1 MQGEAMLLGRVFER
15 FVEKTPFAV
24 MSRSLLERTL
34 TPEVL
39 NALFEDK
46 ADTQYTRELT
56 FSSVVDLMGQVVTS
70 AFPSVRAA
78 FLDKSFNISVS
89 LTSLYN
95 KLQGIERPVATE
107 LVRHSARQLLPL
119 IQEIGGALPEPI
131 PGYAMHVL
139 DGNNIAATQHRLS
152 ETRDNSAAPLPGK
165 SLCVF
170 RPAYQL
176 VTDIVLCEDGHA
188 QERSL
193 VDPILDLVEKDTLWV
208 ADRNFCFQRFLLG
221 IARKWGFFVIRE
233 HAKLNYKVASKLR
246 KRGRSESGE
255 ILEQAIVLEDE
266 EGTKR
271 RLRRIVVKLT
281 KPTEDGDW
289 ELMILTNLP
298 KTVSAVVVSEAYRKR
313 WTIEGGF
320 LDLTTTLD
328 CEINTLCYPR
338 AALFVFCVALL
349 AYNLQSAIKGV
360 MRSEHG
366 SEKVENDLS
375 RYFVSNEIGQ
385 VYRGMMV
392 ALPSEEWVIFRTM
405 SFKEYVAFLKRLAR
419 NVDFERYPKAHRG
432 PKKAKPDRHYDPDQ
446 PHVSVAKLLLARNP
460 IGSG

>member
-1 MQGEAMLLGRVFER
+1 MLLSHVFER
-15 FVEKTPFAV
+15 FMEKTPFAV

-34 TPEVL
+34 TPEAL
-39 NALFEDK
+39 DALFEEK
-46 ADTQYTRELT
+46 ADSQYTRELT

-78 FLDKSFNISVS
+78 FLDKSFDISVS

-95 KLQGIERPVATE
+95 KLQGIEAEVSAE
-107 LVRHSARQLLPL
+107 LVRHTARQLQPL

-131 PGYAMHVL
+131 PGYQMHVL
-139 DGNNIAATQHRLS
+139 DGNNIAASEHRLG

-170 RPAYQL
+170 TPAYQL
-176 VTDIVLCEDGHA
+176 VTNIVLCEDGHA

-193 VDPILDLVEKDTLWV
+193 VDPILDLVEKGSLWV
-208 ADRNFCFQRFLLG
+208 ADRNFCFQRFLVG
-221 IARKWGFFVIRE
+221 IAAQLGFFVIRE
-233 HAKLNYKVASKLR
+233 HAGLNYKVASKLR
-246 KRGRSESGE
+246 KRGQSESGE
-255 ILEQAIVLEDE
+255 IFEQTIVVEEED
-266 EGTKR
+266 GTKHR
-271 RLRRIVVKLT
+271 FRRIVVKL
-281 KPTEDGDW
+281 KKATEDGDW
-289 ELMILTNLP
+289 ELAILTNLP
-298 KTVSAVVVSEAYRKR
+298 KSVSAVVVSEVYRKR

-338 AALFVFCVALL
+338 AALFVFCVAVM

-366 SEKVENDLS
+366 AEKVENDLS
-375 RYFVSNEIGQ
+375 RYFMAGEIGQ

-392 ALPSEEWVIFRTM
+392 ALPPEEWAIVRQM
-405 SFKEYVAFLKRLAR
+405 SLTDYVAFLKRLAR

-432 PKKAKPDRHYDPDQ
+432 PKKARPKRHYDPDH
-446 PHVSVAKLLLARNP
+446 PHVSVAKLLLARKLKE
-460 IGSG
+460 SG

>member
-1 MQGEAMLLGRVFER
+1 MLLSPVFER
-15 FVEKTPFAV
+15 FVERTPFAV
-24 MSRSLLERTL
+24 MARSLLERAL
-34 TPEVL
+34 TPEAL
-39 NALFEDK
+39 DALFEQK

-78 FLDKSFNISVS
+78 FLDKSFDISVS

-95 KLQGIERPVATE
+95 KLQRIEPGVAAE
-107 LVRHSARQLLPL
+107 LVAHSSRQFLPL
-119 IQEIGGALPEPI
+119 LDEIGGTLPEPV

-139 DGNNIAATQHRLS
+139 DGNSIAATEHRLG
-152 ETRDNSAAPLPGK
+152 ETRDSSAAPLPGK

-193 VDPILDLVEKDTLWV
+193 VDPILALVEKGGLWV

-221 IARKWGFFVIRE
+221 IVAKLGFFVIRE
-233 HAKLNYKVASKLR
+233 HAGLNYKVASELR
-246 KRGRSESGE
+246 KRGRGESGE
-255 ILEQAIVLEDE
+255 ILEQAVVIEDE
-266 EGTKR
+266 EGSTC
-271 RLRRIVVKLT
+271 RLRRIVVKLA
-281 KPTEDGDW
+281 KPTGDGDW
-289 ELMILTNLP
+289 ELAILTNLP
-298 KTVSAVVVSEAYRKR
+298 KAVSAAVVSEAYRKR

-338 AALFVFCVALL
+338 AALFVFCVAVM

-366 SEKVENDLS
+366 AEKVENDLS
-375 RYFVSNEIGQ
+375 RYFVSGEIGQ

-392 ALPSEEWVIFRTM
+392 ALPAEEWALLR
-405 SFKEYVAFLKRLAR
+405 SLSLKDYAAFLKRLAR
-419 NVDFERYPKAHRG
+419 AVDFERYPKAHRG
-432 PKKAKPDRHYDPDQ
+432 PKKAKAKRHYDPDH

-460 IGSG
+460 KETG

>member
-1 MQGEAMLLGRVFER
+1 MLLSQLFER
-15 FVEKTPFAV
+15 FAEKTPFAM

-34 TPEVL
+34 TPEAL
-39 NALFEDK
+39 NALFDTR
-46 ADTQYTRELT
+46 ADSQYTRELT

-78 FLDKSFNISVS
+78 FLDKSFDISVS

-95 KLQGIERPVATE
+95 KLQGIEAQVSAQLVAHT
-107 LVRHSARQLLPL
+107 AGQFQPL
-119 IQEIGGALPEPI
+119 IEQIDGALPEVI
-131 PGYAMHVL
+131 PGYQMNVL
-139 DGNNIAATQHRLS
+139 DGNAIVATQHRLG

-170 RPAYQL
+170 RPAFQL
-176 VTDIVLCEDGHA
+176 ITNVVLCEDGHA

-193 VDPILDLVEKDTLWV
+193 VDPILELVKKGTLWV

-221 IARKWGFFVIRE
+221 IAEKLGFFVIRE
-233 HAKLNYKVASKLR
+233 HAGLNYKVAGELQP
-246 KRGRSESGE
+246 RGSSESGE
-255 ILEQAIVLEDE
+255 IFEQAIEIVQED
-266 EGTKR
+266 GTKHEW
-271 RLRRIVVKLT
+271 RRIVVVLK
-281 KPTEDGDW
+281 KATEDGDW
-289 ELMILTNLP
+289 ELAIVTNLP
-298 KTVSAVVVSEAYRKR
+298 AKVSAKVVSEAYRQR

-320 LDLTTTLD
+320 LDLTTTLS

-338 AALFVFCVALL
+338 AALFVFCVAVM

-366 SEKVENDLS
+366 EEKVEKDLS
-375 RYFVSNEIGQ
+375 RYFVAGEIGQ

-392 ALPSEEWVIFRTM
+392 ALPPEEWVIFRQM
-405 SFKEYVAFLKRLAR
+405 SFDEYVTFLKRLAG

-432 PKKAKPDRHYDPDQ
+432 SKKVNPKRKYDPKH
-446 PHVSVAKLLLARNP
+446 PHVSVAKLLLARK
-460 IGSG
+460 IKESG

>member
-1 MQGEAMLLGRVFER
+1 MLLGQVFER

-34 TPEVL
+34 TPEAL
-39 NALFEDK
+39 DALFEEK

-70 AFPSVRAA
+70 AFRSVRAA
-78 FLDKSFNISVS
+78 YLNKSFNISVS

-95 KLQGIERPVATE
+95 KLQGIEPAVSAE
-107 LVRHSARQLLPL
+107 LVAHTARQLQPL
-119 IQEIGGALPEPI
+119 IQEIGGALPEPV
-131 PGYAMHVL
+131 PGYQMHVL
-139 DGNNIAATQHRLS
+139 DGNNIAACEHRLA

-176 VTDIVLCEDGHA
+176 VTNIVGCEDGHA

-193 VDPILDLVEKDTLWV
+193 VDPILELVKKDSLWV

-221 IARKWGFFVIRE
+221 IAKKLGFFIIRE
-233 HAKLNYKVASKLR
+233 HAGLNYKVASKLR
-246 KRGRSESGE
+246 KRGRSDTGD
-255 ILEQAIVLEDE
+255 ILEQTIVIEQDD
-266 EGTKR
+266 GSKFF
-271 RLRRIVVKLT
+271 LRRIVVKL
-281 KPTEDGDW
+281 KKATEDGDW
-289 ELMILTNLP
+289 ELAILTNLP
-298 KTVSAVVVSEAYRKR
+298 DKVSAVMVSEAYRKR

-320 LDLTTTLD
+320 HDLTTTLD

-338 AALFVFCVALL
+338 AALFVFCVAVM
-349 AYNLQSAIKGV
+349 AYNLQSAIKAV

-366 SEKVENDLS
+366 AEKVENDLS
-375 RYFVSNEIGQ
+375 RYFMSEEIGQ

-392 ALPSEEWVIFRTM
+392 ALPPEEWAVFRHM
-405 SFKEYVAFLKRLAR
+405 SVTEYVAFLRQLAR

-432 PKKAKPDRHYDPDQ
+432 PKKPKPKRHYDPDH
-446 PHVSVAKLLLARNP
+446 PHVSVAKLLLARNLTE
-460 IGSG
+460 GG

>member
-1 MQGEAMLLGRVFER
+1 LKEAMLLGNVFER
-15 FVEKTPFAV
+15 FVERTPFAV

-34 TPEVL
+34 TPEAL
-39 NALFEDK
+39 DALFEDN

-95 KLQGIERPVATE
+95 KLQGIEPAVSAALVAHT
-107 LVRHSARQLLPL
+107 AGQLQPL
-119 IQEIGGALPEPI
+119 IQEIGGNLPEPV
-131 PGYAMHVL
+131 PGYRMHVL
-139 DGNNIAATQHRLS
+139 DGNNIAASEHRLG

-170 RPAYQL
+170 QPAYQL
-176 VTDIVLCEDGHA
+176 VTNIVLCEDGHA

-193 VDPILDLVEKDTLWV
+193 LDPILELVEKDSLWV

-221 IARKWGFFVIRE
+221 IVKKLGFFAIRE
-233 HAKLNYKVASKLR
+233 HAGLNYKKASKLR
-246 KRGRSESGE
+246 KRGRSETGE
-255 ILEQAIVLEDE
+255 IREQTIVIEQED
-266 EGTKR
+266 GTKYF
-271 RLRRIVVKLT
+271 LRRIVVKLN
-281 KPTEDGDW
+281 KATEDGDW
-289 ELMILTNLP
+289 ELAILTNLP
-298 KTVSAVVVSEAYRKR
+298 DKVTAIMVSEAYRKR

-338 AALFVFCVALL
+338 AALFVFCVAVM

-360 MRSEHG
+360 MRSVHG
-366 SEKVENDLS
+366 AEKVENDLS
-375 RYFVSNEIGQ
+375 RYFMSNEIGQ

-392 ALPSEEWVIFRTM
+392 ALPPEEWTIVRQM
-405 SFKEYVAFLKRLAR
+405 SMRQYVAFLKQLAR

-432 PKKAKPDRHYDPDQ
+432 PKKAMPKRHYDPKH
-446 PHVSVAKLLLARNP
+446 PHVSVAKLLLTRKLKE
-460 IGSG
+460 SG

>member
-1 MQGEAMLLGRVFER
+1 MLLSYVFER
-15 FVEKTPFAV
+15 FVERTPFAV
-24 MSRSLLERTL
+24 MARSLLERAL
-34 TPEVL
+34 TPEAL
-39 NALFEDK
+39 DALFEEK
-46 ADTQYTRELT
+46 ANTQYTRELT

-78 FLDKSFNISVS
+78 FLDKSFDISVS
-89 LTSLYN
+89 LTALYN
-95 KLQGIERPVATE
+95 KLQRIEPEVAAE
-107 LVRHSARQLLPL
+107 LVAHSARQFQPLLE
-119 IQEIGGALPEPI
+119 EIDGTLPEPV

-139 DGNNIAATQHRLS
+139 DGNNIAATEHRLE

-193 VDPILDLVEKDTLWV
+193 VDPILALVKKDTLWV

-221 IARKWGFFVIRE
+221 IIKKLGFFVIRE
-233 HAKLNYKVASKLR
+233 HAGLNYKVASKLR
-246 KRGRSESGE
+246 KRGRGESGE
-255 ILEQAIVLEDE
+255 ILEQAIILEE
-266 EGTKR
+266 EDGSKYR
-271 RLRRIVVKLT
+271 VRRIVVKLA

-289 ELMILTNLP
+289 ELVILTNLP

-338 AALFVFCVALL
+338 AALFVFCVAVV

-366 SEKVENDLS
+366 AEKVENDLS
-375 RYFVSNEIGQ
+375 RYFVSGEIGQ

-392 ALPSEEWVIFRTM
+392 ALPPEEWAFIRSM
-405 SFKEYVAFLKRLAR
+405 SLKDYAAFLKRLAR
-419 NVDFERYPKAHRG
+419 NVDLERYPKAHRG
-432 PKKAKPDRHYDPDQ
+432 PKKAKPKRHYDPNH
-446 PHVSVAKLLLARNP
+446 PHVSVAKLLLARKLKE
-460 IGSG
+460 SG

>member
-1 MQGEAMLLGRVFER
+1 MLLGQVFER
-15 FVEKTPFAV
+15 FAEKTPFAV

-34 TPEVL
+34 TPEAL
-39 NALFEDK
+39 DALFEDK
-46 ADTQYTRELT
+46 ANTQYTRELT

-78 FLDKSFNISVS
+78 FLDKSFGISVS

-95 KLQGIERPVATE
+95 KLQGIEPEVAAA
-107 LVRHSARQLLPL
+107 LVGHTAGQLQPL
-119 IQEIGGALPEPI
+119 IHKIGGTLPEPV
-131 PGYAMHVL
+131 PGYKMHVL
-139 DGNNIAATQHRLS
+139 DGNNIAASEHRLS

-170 RPAYQL
+170 QPAYQL
-176 VTDIVLCEDGHA
+176 VTHIVLCEDGHA

-193 VDPILDLVEKDTLWV
+193 VDPILALVKKGTLWV

-221 IARKWGFFVIRE
+221 IARQRGFFVIRE
-233 HAKLNYKVASKLR
+233 HANLNYKAASKLR
-246 KRGRSESGE
+246 KRGRSETGE
-255 ILEQAIVLEDE
+255 IFEQTIVIEDE
-266 EGTKR
+266 AGSKG
-271 RLRRIVVKLT
+271 RLRRIVVKLE
-281 KPTEDGDW
+281 KATEDGDW
-289 ELMILTNLP
+289 ELAVLTNLP
-298 KTVSAVVVSEAYRKR
+298 RTVSAVVVSDAYRKR

-338 AALFVFCVALL
+338 AALFVFCVAVM

-360 MRSEHG
+360 MRSQHG
-366 SEKVENDLS
+366 AEKVENDLS
-375 RYFVSNEIGQ
+375 RYFVSGEIGQ

-392 ALPSEEWVIFRTM
+392 ALPPEEWTLFRQM
-405 SFKEYVAFLKRLAR
+405 SLKDYVAFLKRLAR

-432 PKKAKPDRHYDPDQ
+432 PKKAKPKRHYDPEH
-446 PHVSVAKLLLARNP
+446 PHVSVAKLLLTRKLRE
-460 IGSG
+460 SG

>member
-1 MQGEAMLLGRVFER
+1 MLLSPVFER
-15 FVEKTPFAV
+15 FVERTPFAV
-24 MSRSLLERTL
+24 MARSLLERAL
-34 TPEVL
+34 TPEAL
-39 NALFEDK
+39 DALFEEK

-78 FLDKSFNISVS
+78 FLDKSFDISVS

-95 KLQGIERPVATE
+95 KLQRIEPAVAAE
-107 LVRHSARQLLPL
+107 LVAHSSRQFQPLLE
-119 IQEIGGALPEPI
+119 EIGGTLPEPV

-139 DGNNIAATQHRLS
+139 DGNNIAATEHRLD
-152 ETRDNSAAPLPGK
+152 ETHGNSAAPLPGK

-193 VDPILDLVEKDTLWV
+193 VDPILARVEKDSLWV

-221 IARKWGFFVIRE
+221 IVQKLGFFVIRE
-233 HAKLNYKVASKLR
+233 HAGLNYKVASKLR
-246 KRGRSESGE
+246 KRGQGESGE
-255 ILEQAIVLEDE
+255 ILEQAIVIAQED
-266 EGTKR
+266 GSKC
-271 RLRRIVVKLT
+271 RLRRLVVKLA

-289 ELMILTNLP
+289 ELAILTNLP
-298 KTVSAVVVSEAYRKR
+298 RTVSAVVVSEAYRKR

-338 AALFVFCVALL
+338 AALFVFCVAVM

-366 SEKVENDLS
+366 TEKVENELS
-375 RYFVSNEIGQ
+375 RYFVSGEIGQ

-392 ALPSEEWVIFRTM
+392 ALPAEEWAFLR
-405 SFKEYVAFLKRLAR
+405 SLSLKDYAAFLKRLAR

-432 PKKAKPDRHYDPDQ
+432 PKKAKPKRQYDPNH
-446 PHVSVAKLLLARNP
+446 PHVSVAKLLLARKLNE
-460 IGSG
+460 SG

>member
-1 MQGEAMLLGRVFER
+1 MLLNSVFER
-15 FVEKTPFAV
+15 FVARTPFAV
-24 MSRSLLERTL
+24 MARSLLERAL
-34 TPEVL
+34 TPEAL
-39 NALFEDK
+39 NALFEEK

-56 FSSVVDLMGQVVTS
+56 FSSVVDLLGQVVTS

-78 FLDKSFNISVS
+78 FLDKSFDISVS
-89 LTSLYN
+89 LTALYN
-95 KLQGIERPVATE
+95 KLQRIEPAVATE
-107 LVRHSARQLLPL
+107 LVAHSARQFQPLLE
-119 IQEIGGALPEPI
+119 EIGGTLPEPV

-139 DGNNIAATQHRLS
+139 DGNNIAATEHRLE

-193 VDPILDLVEKDTLWV
+193 VDPILALVEKDSLWV

-221 IARKWGFFVIRE
+221 IVAKLGFFVIRE
-233 HAKLNYKVASKLR
+233 HAGLNYKVASKLR
-246 KRGRSESGE
+246 KRGRGESGE
-255 ILEQAIVLEDE
+255 ILEQTIVIEQED
-266 EGTKR
+266 GSKC
-271 RLRRIVVKLT
+271 RLRRIVVKLA

-289 ELMILTNLP
+289 ELAILTNLP
-298 KTVSAVVVSEAYRKR
+298 KTVSAVLVSEAYRKR

-338 AALFVFCVALL
+338 AALFVFCVAVM

-366 SEKVENDLS
+366 AEKVENDLS
-375 RYFVSNEIGQ
+375 RYFVSGEIGQ

-392 ALPSEEWVIFRTM
+392 ALPAEEWAFLRCM
-405 SFKEYVAFLKRLAR
+405 SLKDYAAFLKRLAR

-432 PKKAKPDRHYDPDQ
+432 PKKAKPKRHYDPDH
-446 PHVSVAKLLLARNP
+446 PHVSVAKLLLARKLKE
-460 IGSG
+460 SG

>member
-1 MQGEAMLLGRVFER
+1 MLLNPVFER
-15 FVEKTPFAV
+15 FVERTPFAV
-24 MSRSLLERTL
+24 MARSLLERAL
-34 TPEVL
+34 TPEAL
-39 NALFEDK
+39 DTLFEDK

-95 KLQGIERPVATE
+95 KLQRIEPEVAAE
-107 LVRHSARQLLPL
+107 LVAHSSRQFQPLLE
-119 IQEIGGALPEPI
+119 EIGGTLPEPV

-139 DGNNIAATQHRLS
+139 DGNNIAATEHRLD
-152 ETRDNSAAPLPGK
+152 ETRDHSAAPLPGK

-193 VDPILDLVEKDTLWV
+193 VDPILARVEKDSLWV

-221 IARKWGFFVIRE
+221 IVQKLGFFVIRE
-233 HAKLNYKVASKLR
+233 HAGLNYQVASKLR

-255 ILEQAIVLEDE
+255 VLEQSIVIEQE
-266 EGTKR
+266 EGI
-271 RLRRIVVKLT
+271 RLRVRRIVVKLD
-281 KPTEDGDW
+281 KATEDGDW
-289 ELMILTNLP
+289 ELAILTNLP
-298 KTVSAVVVSEAYRKR
+298 KTVSAVVVAEAYRTR

-338 AALFVFCVALL
+338 AALFVFCVAVM

-366 SEKVENDLS
+366 TEKVENDLS
-375 RYFVSNEIGQ
+375 RYFVSGEIGQ

-392 ALPSEEWVIFRTM
+392 ALPAEAWAFLRSL
-405 SFKEYVAFLKRLAR
+405 SLKDYAAFLKQLAR

-432 PKKAKPDRHYDPDQ
+432 PKKAKPKRQYDPNH
-446 PHVSVAKLLLARNP
+446 PHVSVAKLLLARKLNE
-460 IGSG
+460 SG

>member
-1 MQGEAMLLGRVFER
+1 ME
-15 FVEKTPFAV
+15 
-24 MSRSLLERTL
+24 STL
-34 TPEVL
+34 TPEAL
-39 NALFEDK
+39 DALFEEK

-78 FLDKSFNISVS
+78 YLDKSFDIPVS
-89 LTSLYN
+89 LTALYN
-95 KLQGIERPVATE
+95 KLQRIEPAVAAE
-107 LVRHSARQLLPL
+107 LVAHSSHQFQPLL
-119 IQEIGGALPEPI
+119 EEVGGTLPEPV

-139 DGNNIAATQHRLS
+139 DGNNIAATEHRLG

-193 VDPILDLVEKDTLWV
+193 VDPVLELVEKDSLWV

-221 IARKWGFFVIRE
+221 IAVKLGFFVIRE
-233 HAKLNYKVASKLR
+233 HAGLNYKMASKLR
-246 KRGRSESGE
+246 KRGQSESGE
-255 ILEQAIVLEDE
+255 IFEQAIVVE
-266 EGTKR
+266 EADGTKHR
-271 RLRRIVVKLT
+271 FRRIVVKLI
-281 KPTEDGDW
+281 KATEDGDW
-289 ELMILTNLP
+289 ELAILTNLP
-298 KTVSAVVVSEAYRKR
+298 KTVSAVVVSEVYRKR

-320 LDLTTTLD
+320 LDMTTTLD

-338 AALFVFCVALL
+338 AALFVFCVAVM

-366 SEKVENDLS
+366 AEKVENDLS
-375 RYFVSNEIGQ
+375 RYFVSGEIGQ

-392 ALPSEEWVIFRTM
+392 ALPPEEWVFLRTM
-405 SFKEYVAFLKRLAR
+405 SLQDYAAFLKRLAR
-419 NVDFERYPKAHRG
+419 NVDFERYPKARRG
-432 PKKAKPDRHYDPDQ
+432 PKKAKSKRHYDPDH
-446 PHVSVAKLLLARNP
+446 PHVSVAKLLLARKLKE
-460 IGSG
+460 SG

>member
-1 MQGEAMLLGRVFER
+1 MLLGHVFER
-15 FVEKTPFAV
+15 FAAKTPFAV

-34 TPEVL
+34 ASEVL
-39 NALFEDK
+39 DALFEDK
-46 ADTQYTRELT
+46 ADSQYTRELT
-56 FSSVVDLMGQVVTS
+56 FSSVVDLMGQVVTL

-78 FLDKSFNISVS
+78 FLDKSFGISVS

-95 KLQGIERPVATE
+95 KLQGIEAEVSAE
-107 LVRHSARQLLPL
+107 LVGHTARQLQPL
-119 IQEIGGALPEPI
+119 IQVIGGALPEPV
-131 PGYAMHVL
+131 PGYEMHVL
-139 DGNNIAATQHRLS
+139 DGNNIAASEHRLG

-170 RPAYQL
+170 KPAYQL
-176 VTDIVLCEDGHA
+176 VTNIVLCEDGHA

-193 VDPILDLVEKDTLWV
+193 VDPILKLVEKNSLWV

-221 IARKWGFFVIRE
+221 IAKQLGFFIIRE
-233 HAKLNYKVASKLR
+233 HAGLNYQVASKLR

-255 ILEQAIVLEDE
+255 IFEQTIVIEKED
-266 EGTKR
+266 GTKFR
-271 RLRRIVVKLT
+271 IRRIVVKLN
-281 KPTEDGDW
+281 KATEDGDW
-289 ELMILTNLP
+289 ELAILTNLP

-320 LDLTTTLD
+320 QDLTTTLD

-338 AALFVFCVALL
+338 AALFVFCVAVM

-366 SEKVENDLS
+366 AEKVEHDLS
-375 RYFVSNEIGQ
+375 RYFVAGEIGQ

-392 ALPSEEWVIFRTM
+392 ALPPEEWVVFRDM
-405 SFKEYVAFLKRLAR
+405 SVTEYAAFLKQLAR

-432 PKKAKPDRHYDPDQ
+432 PKKAKPKRHYDPDH
-446 PHVSVAKLLLARNP
+446 PHVSVAKLLLARKLKET
-460 IGSG
+460 G

>member
-1 MQGEAMLLGRVFER
+1 MLLGQVFER
-15 FVEKTPFAV
+15 FTEKTPFAV

-34 TPEVL
+34 TPEAL
-39 NALFEDK
+39 NALFEEK
-46 ADTQYTRELT
+46 ADAQYTRELT

-78 FLDKSFNISVS
+78 FLDKSFDISVS

-95 KLQGIERPVATE
+95 KLQGIEVEVSAQ
-107 LVRHSARQLLPL
+107 LVGHTARQLQPL
-119 IQEIGGALPEPI
+119 IQEIGGALPEPV
-131 PGYAMHVL
+131 PGYEMHVL
-139 DGNNIAATQHRLS
+139 DGNNIAASEHRLG

-170 RPAYQL
+170 KPAYQL
-176 VTDIVLCEDGHA
+176 VTNIVLCEDGHA

-193 VDPILDLVEKDTLWV
+193 VDPILDLVKKDSLWV

-221 IARKWGFFVIRE
+221 IAKKLGFFVIRE
-233 HAKLNYKVASKLR
+233 HAGLNYKVASKLR

-255 ILEQAIVLEDE
+255 ILEQTIVIEEED
-266 EGTKR
+266 GTKYR
-271 RLRRIVVKLT
+271 VRRIVVKLE
-281 KPTEDGDW
+281 KATEDGDW
-289 ELMILTNLP
+289 ELAILTNLP
-298 KTVSAVVVSEAYRKR
+298 KKVSAVAVSEAYRKR

-320 LDLTTTLD
+320 QDLTTTLD
-328 CEINTLCYPR
+328 CEITTLCYPR
-338 AALFVFCVALL
+338 AALFVFCVAVM

-366 SEKVENDLS
+366 AEKVETDLS
-375 RYFVSNEIGQ
+375 RYFVAGEIGQ

-392 ALPSEEWVIFRTM
+392 ALPPEEWAIFRHLSVT
-405 SFKEYVAFLKRLAR
+405 EYVTFLKRLAR

-432 PKKAKPDRHYDPDQ
+432 PKKAKTKRHYDPDH
-446 PHVSVAKLLLARNP
+446 PHVSVAKLLLARKLKE
-460 IGSG
+460 SG